1 MDIVGG
7 RRRLV
12 RRWVDIFARKEP
24 FLALDA
30 KLVRAFEVEVLE
42 AKMAV

>member
-1 MDIVGG
+1 MDT
-7 RRRLV
+7 
-12 RRWVDIFARKEP
+12 FARRES

>member
-1 MDIVGG
+1 MVGV
-7 RRRLV
+7 RRRWV
-12 RRWVDIFARKEP
+12 RRWVDTFALKEP

-30 KLVRAFEVEVLE
+30 KLLRAFEVEVLG

>member
-1 MDIVGG
+1 MVGG
-7 RRRLV
+7 RRRWV
-12 RRWVDIFARKEP
+12 RRWVDTFARRES

-30 KLVRAFEVEVLE
+30 KLVKAFEVEVLG